1 MNVSE
6 WIVQELIKRGVSH
19 VFTLQGGYSM
29 YLNDAFGHS
38 SCTPVYMLTES
49 GAAFAAAGY
58 AQCTGKLGVCVITSG
73 LAQTNA
79 LSGVASAYS
88 DYLPMLVISGD
99 INSDLIKKRDLLN
112 LRQGGQQDVPI
123 IRIASPVTAFCSY
136 LTDPKD
142 TRHMLDMALW
152 FAIEKKGP
160 AWIDIPIDVQQME
173 FPDEHL

>member
-1 MNVSE
+1 MNVAE
-6 WIVQELIKRGVSH
+6 WIAQELINRGVSH

-29 YLNDAFGHS
+29 YLNDAIGHS
-38 SCTPVYMLTES
+38 ALTPVYMLHES

-58 AQCTGKLGVCVITSG
+58 AQYSGRMGVCVITSG

-99 INSDLIKKRDLLN
+99 IRSELILERDTKG

-123 IRIASPVTAFCSY
+123 TRIAQPVTKGTCMVSSAKQAQFLFDY
-136 LTDPKD
+136 YWNRALTEP
-142 TRHMLDMALW
+142 RGPVWLDV
-152 FAIEKKGP
+152 P
-160 AWIDIPIDVQQME
+160 IDISQEEV
-173 FPDEHL
+173 